1 MIKLHLAAVLTG
13 CFLDLCFGD
22 PRRLWHPVCGIGR
35 LIIRLEKKLRKA
47 FPKGEKGE
55 KRAGLWLVI
64 LVLLVTGTVSG
75 AILFTACFL
84 SPCAGFL
91 TESIMCGQMMAW
103 RSLREESMKVY
114 QAFLNGDV
122 EGART
127 AVSMIVG
134 RDTKELSKEEITK
147 AAVETVAENTSDG
160 IIAPLLFMVLFGG
173 VGVFLYKAV
182 NTMDS
187 MVGYKNER
195 YLRFGRAAA
204 RLDDICNFIPAR
216 LSAALMIGAG
226 YVCQSSRNSVA
237 GLCKADSYLTRKK
250 ENPYDG
256 RNGLK
261 IFKRDRFN
269 HKSPNSAQ
277 TEAVCAGVLQIQ
289 LAGNAWY
296 FGKLYE
302 KLFIGDALRPVEYED
317 IPRANCLMT
326 VTYVLG
332 LIPVILLFLIL

>member
-1 MIKLHLAAVLTG
+1 MIRLHLAAVLTG

-22 PRRLWHPVCGIGR
+22 PLWLWHPVCGIGS
-35 LIIRLEKKLRKA
+35 LISRLEKKLRKR
-47 FPKGEKGE
+47 FPMGEEGE
-55 KRAGLWLVI
+55 KRAGLWLVL
-64 LVLLVTGTVSG
+64 LVLSVTGAVSG
-75 AILFTACFL
+75 AVLWIAYSL
-84 SPCAGFL
+84 SPYAFFFA
-91 TESIMCGQMMAW
+91 ESVMCGQMMAW
-103 RSLREESMKVY
+103 RSLGKESMKVY
-114 QAFLNGDV
+114 KAFSNGDV

-134 RDTKELSKEEITK
+134 RDTKNLSEEGITK

-173 VGVFLYKAV
+173 AGVFLYKAV

-195 YLRFGRAAA
+195 YLWFGRAAA

-226 YVCQSSRNSVA
+226 YVCQLFYKMKGKGS
-237 GLCKADSYLTRKK
+237 
-250 ENPYDG
+250 PYSG
-256 RNGLK
+256 RNGLM
-261 IFKRDRFN
+261 IFRRDRFN

-277 TEAVCAGVLQIQ
+277 TEAVCAGALQIQ
-289 LAGNAWY
+289 LAGNAYY

-302 KLFIGDALRPVEYED
+302 KPSIGDPVRPVEYQD

-332 LIPVILLFLIL
+332 LIPVCLLLLAAI

>member
-1 MIKLHLAAVLTG
+1 MMRLHLAAVLTG

-22 PRRLWHPVCGIGR
+22 PRWLWHPVCGIGS
-35 LIIRLEKKLRKA
+35 LISWLEKKLKNM

-55 KRAGLWLVI
+55 RRAGLWLVF
-64 LVLLVTGTVSG
+64 LVLLITGAASG
-75 AILFTACFL
+75 AILCTAYFL
-84 SPCAGFL
+84 SPYAGFL
-91 TESIMCGQMMAW
+91 IESIMCGQMMAW

-114 QAFLNGDV
+114 KAFSNGDV
-122 EGART
+122 EGARH

-134 RDTKELSKEEITK
+134 RDTKELSEEGITK

-160 IIAPLLFMVLFGG
+160 IIAPLLFMALFGG

-195 YLRFGRAAA
+195 YLWFGRAAA

-226 YVCQSSRNSVA
+226 YVCQLFY
-237 GLCKADSYLTRKK
+237 GIRKK
-250 ENPYDG
+250 GNPYSG
-256 RNGLK
+256 RNGLN

-277 TEAVCAGVLQIQ
+277 TEAVCAGALQIQ
-289 LAGNAWY
+289 LAGNACY

-302 KLFIGDALRPVEYED
+302 KPTIGDPVRPVEYED

-326 VTYVLG
+326 VTYALA
-332 LIPVILLFLIL
+332 LIPVFLLFLIII

>member
-1 MIKLHLAAVLTG
+1 MIRLHLAAVLTG

-22 PRRLWHPVCGIGR
+22 PRWLWHPVCGIGS
-35 LIIRLEKKLRKA
+35 LISWLEKKLRER
-47 FPKGEKGE
+47 FPKEEMGER
-55 KRAGLWLVI
+55 RAGLWLVI
-64 LVLLVTGTVSG
+64 LVLLITGTMSA
-75 AILFTACFL
+75 AILWTAYFL
-84 SPCAGFL
+84 SPYAGFFI
-91 TESIMCGQMMAW
+91 ESVMCGQMMAW

-114 QAFLNGDV
+114 KAFSGGDV
-122 EGART
+122 EGARQ

-134 RDTKELSKEEITK
+134 RDTKGLSEEGITK

-160 IIAPLLFMVLFGG
+160 IVAPLLFMALFGG

-195 YLRFGRAAA
+195 YLWFGRAAA

-226 YVCQSSRNSVA
+226 YVCQFIY
-237 GLCKADSYLTRKK
+237 GMRKK
-250 ENPYDG
+250 ENPYSG
-256 RNGLK
+256 RNGLM

-277 TEAVCAGVLQIQ
+277 TEAVCAGALQIQ
-289 LAGNAWY
+289 LAGDAYY

-302 KLFIGDALRPVEYED
+302 KPTIGDPVRPVEYKD
-317 IPRANCLMT
+317 IPRANHLMT

-332 LIPVILLFLIL
+332 LIPVCLLFLLTF

>member
-1 MIKLHLAAVLTG
+1 MRLHLAAVFTG

-22 PRRLWHPVCGIGR
+22 PRWLWHPVCGIGS
-35 LIIRLEKKLRKA
+35 LISWLEKKLKNM

-55 KRAGLWLVI
+55 RRAGLWLVF
-64 LVLLVTGTVSG
+64 LVLLVTGAASG
-75 AILFTACFL
+75 AILWTAYFL
-84 SPCAGFL
+84 SPYAGFL
-91 TESIMCGQMMAW
+91 IESIMCGQMMAW

-114 QAFLNGDV
+114 KAFSNGDV
-122 EGART
+122 EGARH

-134 RDTKELSKEEITK
+134 RDTKELSEEGITK

-160 IIAPLLFMVLFGG
+160 IIAPLLFMALFGG

-195 YLRFGRAAA
+195 YLWFGRAAA

-226 YVCQSSRNSVA
+226 YACQLFY
-237 GLCKADSYLTRKK
+237 GIRKK
-250 ENPYDG
+250 GNPYSG
-256 RNGLK
+256 RNGLN

-277 TEAVCAGVLQIQ
+277 TEAVCAGALQIQ
-289 LAGNAWY
+289 LAGNAYY

-302 KLFIGDALRPVEYED
+302 KPTIGDPVRPVEYED

-326 VTYVLG
+326 VTYALA
-332 LIPVILLFLIL
+332 LIPVFLLFLIII

>member
-1 MIKLHLAAVLTG
+1 MIRLHLAAVLAG

-22 PRRLWHPVCGIGR
+22 PRFLWHPVCGIGS
-35 LIIRLEKKLRKA
+35 LISWLEKKLRKR
-47 FPKGEKGE
+47 FPKGETGE
-55 KRAGLWLVI
+55 RRAGLCLVI
-64 LVLLVTGTVSG
+64 LVLLVTGALSG
-75 AILFTACFL
+75 AILWTAYFL
-84 SPCAGFL
+84 SPYAGFL
-91 TESIMCGQMMAW
+91 IESVMCGQMMAW

-114 QAFLNGDV
+114 KAFFSGDV

-134 RDTKELSKEEITK
+134 RDTKNLSEEGITK

-160 IIAPLLFMVLFGG
+160 IIAPLLSMALFGG
-173 VGVFLYKAV
+173 AGVFLYKAV

-195 YLRFGRAAA
+195 YLWFGRAAA

-226 YVCQSSRNSVA
+226 YMCQLLY
-237 GLCKADSYLTRKK
+237 GFKGK
-250 ENPYDG
+250 ENPYSG
-256 RNGLK
+256 RNGLR

-277 TEAVCAGVLQIQ
+277 TEAVCAGALQIQ
-289 LAGNAWY
+289 LAGNAYY

-302 KLFIGDALRPVEYED
+302 KPTIGDPVRPVEYQD
-317 IPRANCLMT
+317 IPRANYLMT

-332 LIPVILLFLIL
+332 LIPVFLMFLMAF

>member
-13 CFLDLCFGD
+13 CLLDLCFGD
-22 PRRLWHPVCGIGR
+22 PRWLWHPVCGIGS
-35 LIIRLEKKLRKA
+35 LISWLEKKLRKM
-47 FPKGEKGE
+47 FPKGEMGE
-55 KRAGLWLVI
+55 KRAGLCLVI

-75 AILFTACFL
+75 VILRTAYFL
-84 SPCAGFL
+84 SPLAGFL
-91 TESIMCGQMMAW
+91 IESVMCGQMMAW

-114 QAFLNGDV
+114 QAFSNGDV

-134 RDTKELSKEEITK
+134 RDTKDLSEEGITK

-160 IIAPLLFMVLFGG
+160 IIAPLLFMALFGG
-173 VGVFLYKAV
+173 AGVFLYKAV

-195 YLRFGRAAA
+195 YLWFGRAAA

-226 YVCQSSRNSVA
+226 YVCQFFHGMR
-237 GLCKADSYLTRKK
+237 GKG
-250 ENPYDG
+250 NPYSG
-256 RNGLK
+256 KNGLM

-277 TEAVCAGVLQIQ
+277 TEAVCAGALQIQ
-289 LAGNAWY
+289 LAGNACY

-302 KLFIGDALRPVEYED
+302 KPTIGDPVRPVEYQD

-332 LIPVILLFLIL
+332 LIPLFLLFLMAF

>member
-1 MIKLHLAAVLTG
+1 MIRLHLAAVLAG

-22 PRRLWHPVCGIGR
+22 PRFLWHPVCGMGS
-35 LIIRLEKKLRKA
+35 LISWLEKKLRKR
-47 FPKGEKGE
+47 FPKGETGE
-55 KRAGLWLVI
+55 RRAGLWLVI
-64 LVLLVTGTVSG
+64 LVLLVTGALSG
-75 AILFTACFL
+75 TILWTAYYL
-84 SPCAGFL
+84 SPYAGFL
-91 TESIMCGQMMAW
+91 IESVMCGQMMAW

-114 QAFLNGDV
+114 KAFLNGDV
-122 EGART
+122 EGARA

-134 RDTKELSKEEITK
+134 RDTKDLSEEGITK

-160 IIAPLLFMVLFGG
+160 IIAPLLCMALFGG

-195 YLRFGRAAA
+195 YLWFGRAAA

-226 YVCQSSRNSVA
+226 YVCQFLY
-237 GLCKADSYLTRKK
+237 GIKRKG
-250 ENPYDG
+250 NPYSG

-261 IFKRDRFN
+261 MFKRHRFN

-277 TEAVCAGVLQIQ
+277 TEAVCAGALQIQ
-289 LAGNAWY
+289 LAGNAYY

-302 KLFIGDALRPVEYED
+302 KPTIGDPVRPVEYKD
-317 IPRANCLMT
+317 ILRANHLMT
-326 VTYVLG
+326 VTYLLG
-332 LIPVILLFLIL
+332 LFPVFLLFIIVF

>member
-1 MIKLHLAAVLTG
+1 MRLHLAAVLTG

-22 PRRLWHPVCGIGR
+22 PRWLWHPVCGIGS
-35 LIIRLEKKLRKA
+35 LISWLEKKLKNM

-55 KRAGLWLVI
+55 RRAGLWLVF
-64 LVLLVTGTVSG
+64 LVLLITGAASG
-75 AILFTACFL
+75 AILCTAYFL
-84 SPCAGFL
+84 SPYAGFL
-91 TESIMCGQMMAW
+91 IESIMCGQMMAW
-103 RSLREESMKVY
+103 RALREESMKVY
-114 QAFLNGDV
+114 KAFSNGDV
-122 EGART
+122 EGARH

-134 RDTKELSKEEITK
+134 RDTKELSEEGITK

-160 IIAPLLFMVLFGG
+160 IIAPLLFMALFGG

-195 YLRFGRAAA
+195 YLWFGRAAA

-226 YVCQSSRNSVA
+226 YVCQLFY
-237 GLCKADSYLTRKK
+237 GIRKK
-250 ENPYDG
+250 GNPYSG
-256 RNGLK
+256 RNGLN

-277 TEAVCAGVLQIQ
+277 TEAVCAGALQIQ
-289 LAGNAWY
+289 LAGNACY

-302 KLFIGDALRPVEYED
+302 KPTIGDPVRPVEYED

-326 VTYVLG
+326 VTYALA
-332 LIPVILLFLIL
+332 LIPVFLLFLIII